1 MVEHLCHSSLTKPCW
16 AYLKRIAFS
25 FLSDKCSDYRYL
37 LFIFLLLYQKNV
49 AHMPVFAMHQV
60 AHLQPILKSGDV
72 KFPFISR
79 PKTEVN
85 HGVENDAG

>member
-1 MVEHLCHSSLTKPCW
+1 
-16 AYLKRIAFS
+16 
-25 FLSDKCSDYRYL
+25 
-37 LFIFLLLYQKNV
+37 
-49 AHMPVFAMHQV
+49 MPVFAMHQV

-85 HGVENDAG
+85 HGGENDAG